1 MFPTPVPPAQP
12 GAAGNG
18 GSGIVILRGTQEDN
32 IPVIFNGTQL
42 DKIILLTHYED
53 SPGAALADVVLLCG
67 AQESPL
73 DSGSIPIKVAVLY
86 VGEVLL
92 LRYMM
97 DDPETAN
104 TAQDRTSEAVAMKL
118 L

>member
-1 MFPTPVPPAQP
+1 M
-12 GAAGNG
+12 
-18 GSGIVILRGTQEDN
+18 
-32 IPVIFNGTQL
+32 
-42 DKIILLTHYED
+42 
-53 SPGAALADVVLLCG
+53 
-67 AQESPL
+67 
-73 DSGSIPIKVAVLY
+73 LY